1 MPLIGINNPIEP
13 LQSSV
18 DNAPVVGTSLPNAIR
33 KAWLLIRIIRIRFLA
48 VCASTLLVSCF
59 AHGQVAGDVH
69 IFPQK
74 SQDSVEATANPV
86 PAESLLGR
94 NPHSKPLHVDVNVV
108 LVPVTVSDSKNRPV
122 TTLKKQD
129 FALFESDKPQEIRYF
144 STEDSPI
151 SVAIL
156 LDVSKSMSDKIDTER
171 DALVEFFNNANPDDE
186 YFAIAFSDRPR
197 LLASST
203 QSIDELQRKLM
214 TIAPGGPTAMLDAV
228 YLAES
233 KLRSARYERK
243 AIVIFSDGGDNA
255 SRYTLREIKS
265 LVHESDVEIY
275 AIGLFDKFFVGTLEE
290 KLGKVWLSEIT
301 DATGGCTIT
310 VDSRTK
316 VPQAA
321 ATISRQMRNQYVLG
335 YRPDV
340 AGATRWR
347 KIKVSVTQP
356 ETEQRLHAHY
366 KKGYSS
372 AGRVQSQNRDPL

>member
-1 MPLIGINNPIEP
+1 MSLVSTIPIEP
-13 LQSSV
+13 NHSSI
-18 DNAPVVGTSLPNAIR
+18 DNATVAETSLLNAM
-33 KAWLLIRIIRIRFLA
+33 KKVCALIRIIRIRFLG
-48 VCASTLLVSCF
+48 VCASTLLLSCF
-59 AHGQVAGDVH
+59 AHGQVADDVH

-74 SQDSVEATANPV
+74 SPDNVESTANPV
-86 PAESLLGR
+86 SAESISGR
-94 NPHSKPLHVDVNVV
+94 NPHSKPLHVDVSVV

-122 TTLKKQD
+122 TSLQKQD
-129 FALFESDKPQEIRYF
+129 FALFESDKPQEIQYF

-171 DALVEFFNNANPDDE
+171 DAIVEFFNNANPGDE
-186 YFAIAFSDRPR
+186 YFAITFSDRPS

-214 TIAPGGPTAMLDAV
+214 TIEAGGPTAMLDAV

-233 KLRSARYERK
+233 KLRAARYERK

-310 VDSRTK
+310 VASRTK
-316 VPQAA
+316 VAQAA
-321 ATISRQMRNQYVLG
+321 ATISRQMRNRYVLG

-340 AGATRWR
+340 TGASRWR

-366 KKGYSS
+366 KKGYSW

>member
-1 MPLIGINNPIEP
+1 L
-13 LQSSV
+13 
-18 DNAPVVGTSLPNAIR
+18 T
-33 KAWLLIRIIRIRFLA
+33 RITRIRFLDL
-48 VCASTLLVSCF
+48 CALTLLFSGL
-59 AHGQVAGDVH
+59 ALGQAADDVH

-74 SQDSVEATANPV
+74 SQDSVKTTTK
-86 PAESLLGR
+86 PAAVESLLGR
-94 NPHSKPLHVDVNVV
+94 NPHSKPLHVDVSVV

-144 STEDSPI
+144 SAEDAPI

-171 DALVEFFNNANPDDE
+171 DAVVEFFNNANPDDE
-186 YFAIAFSDRPR
+186 YLAIAFSDRPR

-214 TIAPGGPTAMLDAV
+214 TIEPGGPTAMLDAV

-290 KLGKVWLSEIT
+290 KLGKLWLSEIT

-310 VDSRTK
+310 VDNRTK

-340 AGATRWR
+340 AGASRWR

-356 ETEQRLHAHY
+356 ETDLRLHAHY
-366 KKGYSS
+366 KKGYLSER
-372 AGRVQSQNRDPL
+372 RVRSQNRDPL

>member
-1 MPLIGINNPIEP
+1 
-13 LQSSV
+13 
-18 DNAPVVGTSLPNAIR
+18 
-33 KAWLLIRIIRIRFLA
+33 LIRITLIRALG
-48 VCASTLLVSCF
+48 VCASTLFVSCF
-59 AHGQVAGDVH
+59 AHGQVADDVH

-74 SQDSVEATANPV
+74 SQDSVKATANP
-86 PAESLLGR
+86 ALIESLLGR

-171 DALVEFFNNANPDDE
+171 DALVEFFNNANPNDE
-186 YFAIAFSDRPR
+186 YYAITFSDRPR

-203 QSIDELQRKLM
+203 QSIDELQQKLM
-214 TIAPGGPTAMLDAV
+214 TIEPGGPTAMLDAV

-233 KLRSARYERK
+233 KLRAARYERK
-243 AIVIFSDGGDNA
+243 AIVIISDGGDNA
-255 SRYTLREIKS
+255 SRYTLREIKK

-275 AIGLFDKFFVGTLEE
+275 AIGLFDKFFVRTLEE

-301 DATGGCTIT
+301 DPTGGCTIT
-310 VDSRTK
+310 VDSKTK
-316 VPQAA
+316 VPEAA

-340 AGATRWR
+340 TGASRWR

-356 ETEQRLHAHY
+356 ETELQLHTHY
-366 KKGYSS
+366 KKGYLSE
-372 AGRVQSQNRDPL
+372 GNLRRRNRDPL

>member
-1 MPLIGINNPIEP
+1 MHF
-13 LQSSV
+13 
-18 DNAPVVGTSLPNAIR
+18 VVGTSLLDAMNTNLALR
-33 KAWLLIRIIRIRFLA
+33 RIIAVRFLSL
-48 VCASTLLVSCF
+48 CALALMSILM
-59 AHGQVAGDVH
+59 AHGQSAGDIH
-69 IFPQK
+69 IYPQNSK
-74 SQDSVEATANPV
+74 NSDSTAGAGH
-86 PAESLLGR
+86 PAPTSD
-94 NPHSKPLHVDVNVV
+94 SKPLHIDVNLV

-129 FALFESDKPQEIRYF
+129 FALFESDQPQEIRYF

-171 DALVEFFNNANPDDE
+171 HSIVEFLNNANPDDE
-186 YFAIAFSDRPR
+186 YFAITFSDRPR
-197 LLASST
+197 LLASAT
-203 QSIDELQRKLM
+203 QSVDELQQKLM
-214 TIAPGGPTAMLDAV
+214 TIEPGGPTAMLDAV

-265 LVHESDVEIY
+265 LARESDVEIY
-275 AIGLFDKFFVGTLEE
+275 AIGLFDKFFVRTLEE

-340 AGATRWR
+340 AGASGWR

-356 ETEQRLHAHY
+356 GTEQRLHPHY
-366 KKGYSS
+366 KRGYSS